1 VGNISEFFEDESR
14 ISTWSNGSNGRFL
27 GVRVREVDIV
37 PLLVEFISN
46 LNGLVDIG
54 IFRFK
59 IISTELDLHTIG
71 LPWPLET
78 G

>member
-1 VGNISEFFEDESR
+1 MGNISEFFEDESR